1 MNSKITDLKEL
12 EIKAYEMRIE
22 TIKML
27 DKAGSGH
34 VGGPL
39 GMADIFTALYF
50 NWAKV
55 DPQNPKWEERDYI
68 LLSNGHICPIWYAVL
83 GAAGFY
89 PREEM
94 DKLRKIDALLQGH
107 PKVSIPGVENSSGP
121 LGHGLSQ
128 AVGISL
134 GLKMDGKSNRVI
146 CLMSDG
152 EHQEGQTWE
161 AIMSAPKFGLKNLIA
176 IMDHN
181 GIQIEGTTD
190 EIMPLGDLK
199 EKYESFGWNVIMIDG
214 HNMEQIL
221 SALDRADMVDSPTMI
236 IANTVASK
244 GVKFMEEGG
253 WKYHDWKG
261 EPGDTD
267 KALADL
273 EAKLAE
279 LKA

>member
-1 MNSKITDLKEL
+1 MLTKITDLKEL
-12 EIKAYEMRIE
+12 EIKAYEIRLE
-22 TIKML
+22 VVKML

-39 GMADIFTALYF
+39 GMADIFTTLYF
-50 NWAKV
+50 NWAKL
-55 DPQNPKWEERDYI
+55 DPQNPEWDERDYI

-83 GAAGFY
+83 GVAGFF

-94 DKLRKIDALLQGH
+94 DRLRKIDSLSQGH
-107 PKVSIPGVENSSGP
+107 PKVNIPGVENSSGP

-128 AVGISL
+128 AIGIAH
-134 GLKMDGKSNRVI
+134 GLKMDNKQNRVI

-161 AIMSAPKFGLKNLIA
+161 AVMSASKWKLKNLIA
-176 IMDHN
+176 IMDCN

-199 EKYESFGWNVIMIDG
+199 EKYEAFGWNVIMIDG
-214 HNMEQIL
+214 HNFEQIL
-221 SALDRADMVDSPTMI
+221 SALDRADMTDEPTMI
-236 IANTVASK
+236 IANTIAGK
-244 GVKFMEEGG
+244 GVKYMEDGG

-261 EPGDTD
+261 EPGDAE
-267 KALADL
+267 KAIADL
-273 EAKLAE
+273 ENRLGE
-279 LKA
+279 LRG